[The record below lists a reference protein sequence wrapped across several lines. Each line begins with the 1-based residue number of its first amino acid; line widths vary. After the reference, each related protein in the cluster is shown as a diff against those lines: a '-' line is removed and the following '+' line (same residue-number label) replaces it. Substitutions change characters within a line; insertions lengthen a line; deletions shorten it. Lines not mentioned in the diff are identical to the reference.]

1 MFGRFSAV
9 LVCGFFMS
17 MDSAVTVAA
26 LALACL
32 SFCLFWYF
40 ALSQLSVA
48 KEAKASVDNAFAKTE
63 AVAIPDITKL
73 LENAAKLID
82 SIAKA
87 GPGLSALGA
96 SVLFL
101 AISAYS
107 VSKPE
112 APLNSKTEGTAAA
125 NPKPVAKEPPK
136 PDAPAK

>member
-1 MFGRFSAV
+1 LAPI

-17 MDSAVTVAA
+17 LDSAVAVAA

-32 SFCLFWYF
+32 AFCLFWYF
-40 ALSQLSVA
+40 AVSQLNAA
-48 KEAKASVDNAFAKTE
+48 KQAKASVDNAVAKTE
-63 AVAIPDITKL
+63 AVAVPDVAKL

-101 AISAYS
+101 AIAAYT

-112 APLNSKTEGTAAA
+112 VPPNSKMEGTATA
-125 NPKPVAKEPPK
+125 NPKPVATDTTK
-136 PDAPAK
+136 PGASAK